1 MPQEL
6 AAARHRPRNIG
17 VLTWLRLVRVHQKIE
32 RASMEHLRRW
42 NLSVPQFDILAHV
55 GAAEGITQ
63 QELAA
68 ARLTTKGNLS
78 QLLDHME
85 ASGIVRR
92 EREGRVKRIRLTNAG
107 RRLFAEVVPA
117 HEAVV
122 AAQLCALAPA
132 DQQRLL
138 GLLRT
143 LDHALTSPQAP
154 TLDHSA

>member
-1 MPQEL
+1 ML
-6 AAARHRPRNIG
+6 
-17 VLTWLRLVRVHQKIE
+17 VWLRLMRVHQKVD
-32 RASMEHLRRW
+32 RVAMEHLRRW
-42 NLSVPQFDILAHV
+42 GLSVPCFDILAHL

-85 ASGIVRR
+85 RDGLVQRVRD
-92 EREGRVKRIRLTNAG
+92 GRVKRIYLTEAG

-117 HEAVV
+117 HEALI
-122 AAQLCALAPA
+122 AAQFRTLPPEDL
-132 DQQRLL
+132 DRLL

-143 LDHALTSPQAP
+143 LDHALPPA
-154 TLDHSA
+154 